1 MTAKKTDEVSVPA
14 EIKTRIYSSF
24 EKLNGVNVN
33 EHTEKKNGL
42 TYLSW
47 SWAWS
52 EFKKAFPEAQYEVV
66 KFDGIPYVYDEKTG
80 YMVYTRV
87 TADNITYEM
96 WLPVMDSGN
105 NAMKSEPYE
114 IKTKYKT
121 ITVAAATMTDV
132 NKTIMRCLVKNLA
145 MFGLGLY
152 IYSGEDLPEEEA
164 KDTTKAAPDN
174 VAQPTKDQASTKPTT
189 ASKPSSV
196 RKELVDFCSENQINL
211 QVVAKMFK
219 LNNSA
224 SEESFTKALQYCKAE
239 VKKRILAEAQES
251 KAEDSTVKD
260 ILDNA
265 GKFLEGIEE
274 V

>member
-14 EIKTRIYSSF
+14 EVKTRIYSSF

-33 EHTEKKNGL
+33 GHTEKKNGL

-96 WLPVMDSGN
+96 WLPVMDSSN
-105 NAMKSEPYE
+105 NAMKSESYE

-121 ITVAAATMTDV
+121 ITVAAATMTDI

-164 KDTTKAAPDN
+164 KDTTKAAPDS
-174 VAQPTKDQASTKPTT
+174 VEQPKTTTT
-189 ASKPSSV
+189 AAKPSEV
-196 RKELVDFCSENQINL
+196 RKELVDFCNENKINL

-224 SEESFTKALQYCKAE
+224 PDESFTKALQYCKAE
-239 VKKRILAEAQES
+239 VRKRILAEAQE
-251 KAEDSTVKD
+251 KDPEDNTVKD

-265 GKFLEGIEE
+265 DKFLEGIEE

>member
-14 EIKTRIYSSF
+14 ETKTRIYSSF

-121 ITVAAATMTDV
+121 ITVAAATMTDI

-164 KDTTKAAPDN
+164 KDIPKAAPDS
-174 VAQPTKDQASTKPTT
+174 VPAPAKTQEV
-189 ASKPSSV
+189 SKPSV
-196 RKELVDFCSENQINL
+196 RKELVDFCSENKINL

-251 KAEDSTVKD
+251 KAEVSTVKD